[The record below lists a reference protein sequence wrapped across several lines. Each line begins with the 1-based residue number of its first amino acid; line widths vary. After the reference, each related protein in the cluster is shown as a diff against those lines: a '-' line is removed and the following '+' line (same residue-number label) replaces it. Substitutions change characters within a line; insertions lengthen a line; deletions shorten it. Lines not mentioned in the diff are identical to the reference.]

1 MVLMNNAKP
10 RSQDFTKKILRCAE
24 TYLSKHTDVEH
35 RISLKRRLNEATV
48 SAIMKIEE
56 KTFRPELR
64 YTREELLRRME
75 ENFFFLLMVYA
86 PGNPVGFAMG
96 YKDPEDTSSFYLDT
110 LATVVQ
116 RKEIGSTLLRL
127 VAIICFEQGFR
138 HVTIRTEE
146 YDEPGISPKSF
157 YEKWNFYMI
166 ACDPSEGIGMKKDL
180 DKQTVSKYVQHFCS
194 QAL

>member
-1 MVLMNNAKP
+1 MVSMNNAKP
-10 RSQDFTKKILRCAE
+10 RKDFTKKILKCANA
-24 TYLSKHTDVEH
+24 YLLKYTGVEYK
-35 RISLKRRLNEATV
+35 ISLNRRLTEATI

-64 YTREELLRRME
+64 YTHEELLGRME
-75 ENFFFLLMVYA
+75 RDFFFLLMVYA
-86 PGNPVGFAMG
+86 SGNPVGFAMG
-96 YKDPEDTSSFYLDT
+96 YKDPEDSSSFYLDT

-116 RKEIGSTLLRL
+116 GKEIGSTLLRL

-146 YDEPGISPKSF
+146 YDELGRSPKSF
-157 YEKWNFYMI
+157 YEKWDFYTI

-180 DKQTVSKYVQHFCS
+180 DKQTVSKYVQRFCG
-194 QAL
+194 QTL